1 MGYKQTT
8 IRSVVD
14 EMNLSYFVPDIQRDY
29 VWLQNPRAKKIEQLF
44 DSLMRDYPIGTF
56 LFWELKRDDID
67 NGSGNNLNAGKLNF
81 QLYKFIENYDVRKPN
96 NEKINISQ
104 IRREQLHIVLDGQ
117 QRLTSLYIGL
127 RGTRCLKRSYARA
140 NDPNPYETKWLYLNL
155 LYKPSDEN
163 PDDSY
168 EFEFKTPEEVKVE
181 NDSKAKLWLRVGEV
195 LNLDDWDAVC
205 NFCASM
211 EYPPSVYSTVE
222 KLRQKV
228 CDECVISYFEEQKK
242 SLDKV
247 LKIFIRVNSGGM
259 QLSYSD
265 LLMSLLTATFQS
277 DIREDMWRVVS
288 DMKAK
293 GFDCFGR
300 DQILKTCM
308 MLSGCSHVFK
318 LENFNKNNIKNIESN
333 WDDVITCLN
342 ATVALLKKMGYTNQL
357 SSGYIIAVISLYLY
371 KKKVT
376 KPSNEEFVAM
386 KQFVQVAQ
394 MRSFFTTSLDTKLAE
409 IKKYIEDST
418 SFAEFLNKMNSL
430 PTFGIDNKYLIWV
443 VDNVKY
449 GSPAVLPVLQLLYPN
464 LKYESVSFHID
475 HIYPKSKFNK
485 KNVYLPPSYL
495 GIENGL
501 WNLQLLEGVENE
513 EKNDADPEVW
523 LQKKDAAERKE
534 FLKANY
540 INENFVLDWQ
550 NISEFEKERKAK
562 ILEQL
567 QKVFGIDA
575 E

>member
-8 IRSVVD
+8 IKSVVD

-67 NGSGNNLNAGKLNF
+67 NGSGDNLNAGKLNF

-127 RGTRCLKRSYARA
+127 CGTRCLKRSYARA

-181 NDSKAKLWLRVGEV
+181 NDSKTKLWLRVGEV
-195 LNLDDWDAVC
+195 LKLDDWDAVC
-205 NFCASM
+205 NFCSSR

-308 MLSGCSHVFK
+308 ILSGCSHVFK

-333 WDDVITCLN
+333 WDAVITCLN
-342 ATVALLKKMGYTNQL
+342 ATVGLLKKMGYTNQL

-371 KKKVT
+371 KK
-376 KPSNEEFVAM
+376 
-386 KQFVQVAQ
+386 
-394 MRSFFTTSLDTKLAE
+394 
-409 IKKYIEDST
+409 
-418 SFAEFLNKMNSL
+418 
-430 PTFGIDNKYLIWV
+430 
-443 VDNVKY
+443 
-449 GSPAVLPVLQLLYPN
+449 
-464 LKYESVSFHID
+464 
-475 HIYPKSKFNK
+475 
-485 KNVYLPPSYL
+485 
-495 GIENGL
+495 
-501 WNLQLLEGVENE
+501 
-513 EKNDADPEVW
+513 
-523 LQKKDAAERKE
+523 
-534 FLKANY
+534 
-540 INENFVLDWQ
+540 
-550 NISEFEKERKAK
+550 
-562 ILEQL
+562 
-567 QKVFGIDA
+567 
-575 E
+575 